1 MKTETQR
8 CSLLLGGLALSS
20 IGLCSVTILQW
31 QQLHQETA
39 QLRTTTAFAQ
49 IELQA
54 AQQTLDKERQRRAG
68 SFLAARRRPMGHEVL
83 QVIQRIPSS
92 FRVQTI
98 TGTDQEWQLIGMPV
112 VKDENAGVISEAPQ
126 PPQKIIVPR
135 VENNN
140 QRDIGIAP

>member
-8 CSLLLGGLALSS
+8 CSLLLGGLALCSM
-20 IGLCSVTILQW
+20 GLCSVTILQW

-39 QLRTTTAFAQ
+39 QLRTTTAFARM
-49 IELQA
+49 ELQA
-54 AQQTLDKERQRRAG
+54 ALHTLEQERQRRAG
-68 SFLAARRRPMGHEVL
+68 SFLAAMRRPMGQEVL
-83 QVIQRIPSS
+83 QVIQRIPST

-112 VKDENAGVISEAPQ
+112 VKDENAEDPQ